1 MSTLHTIVPDV
12 EVLLKLEPEELA
24 PILLRLGKQN
34 RQNGMFMLGTASRR
48 SAQTPRSGRLRVA

>member
-12 EVLLKLEPEELA
+12 EVLLKLEPEGLA

-34 RQNGMFMLGTASRR
+34 RQGSMFMLGTASLR
-48 SAQTPRSGRLRVA
+48 SAQTRCFGRLRVA